1 MNKIKQAIAYLI
13 HKIKT
18 TYYAARFFLSILTLE
33 FPNDQRRMDS
43 RVRNEPLCL
52 RVTGSQPATT
62 STDRPSEEHSSSGT
76 CSTPREASH
85 TADNTSGIPCCGM
98 FSFFDGDPAD
108 RLGYSNSG
116 DSTGVEGSTVGD
128 IQNGEALLTQDG
140 TDRTWDLLGSRD
152 RQAIIL
158 DAMRGYQAGFEY
170 HKLFSVRCVMDLC
183 DRAEMQWE
191 QTFDDLV
198 ALKQQQKLVLCETY
212 DDYGK
217 KFYGFFWGLR

>member
-1 MNKIKQAIAYLI
+1 
-13 HKIKT
+13 
-18 TYYAARFFLSILTLE
+18 
-33 FPNDQRRMDS
+33 
-43 RVRNEPLCL
+43 
-52 RVTGSQPATT
+52 
-62 STDRPSEEHSSSGT
+62 
-76 CSTPREASH
+76 
-85 TADNTSGIPCCGM
+85 M

-198 ALKQQQKLVLCETY
+198 ELKRQQKVVLCETH
-212 DDYGK
+212 DDQGK
-217 KFYGFFWGLR
+217 KFYGFLWGVK